1 MTNLAPFL
9 HKFSVSWIDTRPQKR
24 QHGSFEAISIL
35 NADLTGN
42 RLDANVGGKY
52 LKKASPN
59 PTKLAY
65 FGAKI

>member
-1 MTNLAPFL
+1 MAC
-9 HKFSVSWIDTRPQKR
+9 
-24 QHGSFEAISIL
+24 FEGINIP
-35 NADLTGN
+35 NANLTGN
-42 RLDANVGGKY
+42 RLELNVGGKY